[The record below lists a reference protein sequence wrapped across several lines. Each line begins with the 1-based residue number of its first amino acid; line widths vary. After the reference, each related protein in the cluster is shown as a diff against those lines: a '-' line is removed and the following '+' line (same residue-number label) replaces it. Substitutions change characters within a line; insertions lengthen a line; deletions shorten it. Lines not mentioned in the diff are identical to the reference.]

1 MNSWQIVAYTYQ
13 AEILCPGC
21 TQKKVYATHL
31 DSLSPA
37 AQDLTPEVMLDQL
50 AEYLLLDREEEH
62 GFDSDDFPK
71 LVLAS
76 QVDEAED
83 CGECGEA
90 IV

>member
-50 AEYLLLDREEEH
+50 AEYLLL